1 MRTIKIADRDVD
13 DLITAIN
20 MRLCQ
25 IETGTTT
32 YRAVDAERI
41 NSTKVL
47 TYYGRSVPAR
57 SREVVKIRA
66 LDHGQRELINRMEDL
81 IERLRKNESQ

>member
-1 MRTIKIADRDVD
+1 MRTIEIDDRDVD

-32 YRAVDAERI
+32 YRAADADSV
-41 NSTKVL
+41 NHNPTKAL
-47 TYYGRSVPAR
+47 LYGRMVSGSPKT
-57 SREVVKIRA
+57 VVKVRA
-66 LDHGQRELINRMEDL
+66 LDRNQRELINRMEDL
-81 IERLRKNESQ
+81 MERLRKK